1 VVCRLYVA
9 GARSEETKPRG
20 AEQMKKVLW
29 MLVAVA
35 MLGMCSVAKAQ
46 AAAGDKPAHKAPVTV
61 NGTVK
66 VDGDN
71 VCIVADDGTYTV
83 KSKSDKAIAD
93 LKAKD
98 GQKVTVKGWVK
109 EDGGKKILNLAGG
122 HGKKKD
128 AGATPA
134 PAAGGDNK

>member
-35 MLGMCSVAKAQ
+35 MLGLNAM
-46 AAAGDKPAHKAPVTV
+46 AAGDKPAGDKGHKPPVTI

-98 GQKVTVKGWVK
+98 GQKVEVKGWVK
-109 EDGGKKILNLAGG
+109 EDDGKKILNLAGG

>member
-1 VVCRLYVA
+1 
-9 GARSEETKPRG
+9 
-20 AEQMKKVLW
+20 MKKVLW

-35 MLGMCSVAKAQ
+35 MLGLNAMAKDAT
-46 AAAGDKPAHKAPVTV
+46 ATGDKGHKPPVTV

-71 VCIVADDGTYTV
+71 VTIVADDGTYTV
-83 KSKSDKAIAD
+83 KSKSDKAVAD

-98 GQKVTVKGWVK
+98 GQKVEVKGWVK
-109 EDGGKKILNLAGG
+109 EDGGKKILNLVGG

-134 PAAGGDNK
+134 EAPK